1 MANVRDEHKK
11 LSSKI
16 EVFKLL
22 LESKAQS
29 DKVDLNNVQSP
40 YLNQSELKKR
50 LLGEGDG
57 KSVNADFLSI
67 LTDLL
72 TQITGAGPDEIKTF
86 VRKIIKKINSASPK
100 ITKII
105 IEELFKALNCETDLS
120 LNGASITFKAEE
132 IDFFDLLKIS
142 PIGMPGRVM
151 YEKRDTSVTDYPLPV
166 NKFLHE
172 RTVNPG
178 AETFSSINGY
188 DLFDIEFNQFTQEYQ
203 VSFKDITITD
213 FVAYYYSS
221 FELFNTKE
229 LMSDI
234 IDMLFGIFSV
244 QISTKRVKSLASLN
258 LIMQKISAIC
268 GDFYERDSLIKES
281 LFDPNI
287 PENDD
292 FAFDFDD
299 EDTRY
304 IEEQYNLRIKKLYRL
319 VDCNNYESEM
329 NSDFLIDTL
338 LDLDSDD
345 LSDTETLDDFLN
357 NIGSNMDGDSG
368 FDIPTITMSF
378 NKDIFKQIP
387 KTILGKIL
395 SPKAI
400 MPFIMLTK
408 IINVGKESY
417 SEVNAFMKGNERFVM
432 RIAKKVY
439 DIYREELYDE
449 IRKRLTVLIS
459 TIIKEIAKQQLRGRY
474 VIVLALINAIKTLSE
489 NDLTTCSGILR
500 GLLSLLNLKT
510 GVPLGVPFPLLY
522 GSYIREGANSTRA
535 FENSIENLQKLG
547 YNTAAL
553 PDGSPNKHV
562 LAMDAQMKGLMQEFA
577 ENGAIQFVSQPGT
590 GVHPLGPVAIPYIT
604 GKGIILT
611 SF

>member
-1 MANVRDEHKK
+1 MANVREEYKK
-11 LSSKI
+11 ISSKI

-22 LESKAQS
+22 LESAAQS
-29 DKVDLNNVQSP
+29 EKNDLNNTQSP
-40 YLNQSELKKR
+40 YLNESELKKR

-57 KSVNADFLSI
+57 KSISADFLSI

-72 TQITGAGPDEIKTF
+72 TQVTGSGPEEIKTF
-86 VRKIIKKINSASPK
+86 VRKIITKINSASPK

-120 LNGASITFKAEE
+120 LKGASITFKAEE

-142 PIGMPGRVM
+142 PVGMPGRVM
-151 YEKRDTSVTDYPLPV
+151 YEKRDTTVTDYPLPV
-166 NKFLHE
+166 NKFLYE
-172 RTVNPG
+172 RTVNSG
-178 AETFSSINGY
+178 ADTFSSINGY

-203 VSFKDITITD
+203 VTFKDITITD

-244 QISTKRVKSLASLN
+244 QVSTKRVKSLASLN

-292 FAFDFDD
+292 FSFDFDD

-304 IEEQYNLRIKKLYRL
+304 IEEEYNLKIKKLYRL

-329 NSDFLIDTL
+329 DNDFLIDTL

-345 LSDTETLDDFLN
+345 LSDTETLEYFLN
-357 NIGSNMDGDSG
+357 NIGNHMEGDSG

-395 SPKAI
+395 SPKTI

-408 IINVGKESY
+408 IINVGKETY
-417 SEVNAFMKGNERFVM
+417 KDVNSFIKGNERFVM
-432 RIAKKVY
+432 KVAKRVY

-449 IRKRLTVLIS
+449 IRKRLTHLIS

-474 VIVLALINAIKTLSE
+474 VIVLALLNAIKTLSE

-562 LAMDAQMKGLMQEFA
+562 LAMDAQMKGLMQELA

-590 GVHPLGPVAIPYIT
+590 GIHPLGPVSIPYIT